1 MTTADRRCAA
11 KTRSGAPCK
20 ARALPGK
27 RHCLFH
33 SRDPADRRTR
43 ERARREGGR
52 RRSRQAAVL
61 APTAGDLPLAR
72 VADVVGLLG
81 QTINQV
87 RKGQLDVKVANCV
100 GYLGGVL
107 LKALEGGEL
116 AREVEELRRLV
127 EELQHERPGD
137 AAATG
142 TGAAGAAGP
151 EGAELARAGAAA
163 CRPGG
168 DPDGGGPGG
177 GPVAGRVPAVAGAAD
192 VAPLFPAGG

>member
-33 SRDPADRRTR
+33 SGDPADRRTR
-43 ERARREGGR
+43 EQARKEGGR
-52 RRSRQAAVL
+52 QRSRKACTLPAS
-61 APTAGDLPLAR
+61 AGNLPLTG
-72 VADVVGLLG
+72 VPDVVKLLAL
-81 QTINQV
+81 TINQV
-87 RKGQLDVKVANCV
+87 RTGELDVKVANCV
-100 GYLGGVL
+100 GYLAGVL

-127 EELQHERPGD
+127 EERQHERPGD

-142 TGAAGAAGP
+142 TGAAGAADRD
-151 EGAELARAGAAA
+151 GAELVRAGAAA